1 MSAKKTL
8 LEKQN
13 KPGRDIQ
20 HILEL
25 WGAWAASEGGGVYY
39 SPIAAGFKGLLP
51 CSRKTRASCSDDDG
65 LIISSAMNVLK
76 KKDPYLCTLLELYYI
91 KCMPLRAMAGKLGVS
106 HNQVSVR
113 LQTAEGFI
121 DGCLAALGVAL
132 EMDLCVQRE
141 PVAMKL
147 TGTRE

>member
-1 MSAKKTL
+1 MSAKKTS
-8 LEKQN
+8 LEKQK

-25 WGAWAASEGGGVYY
+25 WGAWAASEEGSIYY

-51 CSRKTRASCSDDDG
+51 CTRKSRASCSDDDG

-76 KKDPYLCTLLELYYI
+76 KKDPYLCILLELYYI

-121 DGCLAALGVAL
+121 DGCLSALGVAL

-147 TGTRE
+147 TGAGE